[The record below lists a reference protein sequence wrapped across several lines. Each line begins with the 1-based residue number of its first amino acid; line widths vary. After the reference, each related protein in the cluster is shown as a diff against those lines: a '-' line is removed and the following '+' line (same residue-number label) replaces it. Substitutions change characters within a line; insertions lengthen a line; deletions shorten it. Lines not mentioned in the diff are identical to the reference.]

1 LIQWTTN
8 LGLSNPFL
16 PGITWLSILNPLSL
30 SWATW
35 LELGLALFS
44 TRKLPKDYS
53 FFSFIHLVHGKG
65 LKLWT
70 LGLKGEIVSIASLF
84 FFFEN
89 IMQEKYFKW

>member
-1 LIQWTTN
+1 LVEY
-8 LGLSNPFL
+8 SKSP
-16 PGITWLSILNPLSL
+16 SV

-44 TRKLPKDYS
+44 TRKLLKNY
-53 FFSFIHLVHGKG
+53 FFFPIHLVHGKG

-89 IMQEKYFKW
+89 IMQERYLK